1 MLVLSAVALSS
12 CSGDID
18 GNVIAGDDKDVA
30 GEVQP
35 AGKLTVE
42 IVDTHPFHPTS
53 FTQGLEMDG
62 DELIVGTGL
71 RGESEVHRRVMTI
84 GHPETPPG
92 AS

>member
-1 MLVLSAVALSS
+1 M
-12 CSGDID
+12 D

-35 AGKLTVE
+35 VEKLTVE
-42 IVDTHPFHPTS
+42 IVDTHPFDPTS
-53 FTQGLEMDG
+53 FTQGHEMNG

-71 RGESEVHRRVMTI
+71 RGESEVYRRGVTI